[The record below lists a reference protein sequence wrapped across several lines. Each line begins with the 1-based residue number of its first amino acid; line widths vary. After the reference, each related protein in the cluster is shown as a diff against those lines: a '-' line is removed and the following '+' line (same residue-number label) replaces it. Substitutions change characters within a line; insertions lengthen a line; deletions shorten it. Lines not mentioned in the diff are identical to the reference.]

1 MLKKIYLNK
10 FNYFI
15 YLILLELCN
24 TNANIMPHKNAVLLL
39 GKKKLKC
46 KKLKIY
52 NFMINFFFSSNL
64 FF

>member
-24 TNANIMPHKNAVLLL
+24 TNANIISHKNAVLLL
-39 GKKKLKC
+39 GKKKLKY

-52 NFMINFFFSSNL
+52 NFMINFFDL
-64 FF
+64 IFFFE